1 MKKFLVLAMVLAGCS
16 TLQSNMSDEKKQKVQ
31 CISTY
36 ALTFNVVCSNDKA
49 CVKNK
54 VKSNYK
60 TVSKKC
66 NLENVNELIAL
77 YDDVQLMKEMSAN

>member
-16 TLQSNMSDEKKQKVQ
+16 AIQSKVGDEKTQKVQ

-36 ALTFNVVCSNDKA
+36 ALTFNVVCSNDKT

-66 NLENVNELIAL
+66 NLENVNELISL
-77 YDDVQLMKEMSAN
+77 YDDIQLMKEMSAN